1 MARRQ
6 GRELALQMLFAST
19 FWPDCQKESGL
30 LVLDTVN
37 DEEETKNY
45 SKLIFLGILKNER
58 EIEDIIS
65 KHLEN
70 WKMDRLFMVDKC
82 IIQVA
87 VFEMMFLK
95 DAPPS
100 VVIDQAVRLAKKF
113 GGDESGRFVNG
124 MLGAIFR
131 NWKENAKE
139 EADS

>member
-1 MARRQ
+1 
-6 GRELALQMLFAST
+6 MLFAST
-19 FWPDCQKESGL
+19 FWPDSQKESGL
-30 LVLDTVN
+30 LVLDTVD
-37 DEEETKNY
+37 DEIETKNY
-45 SKLIFLGILKNER
+45 SKLIFLGILKNEK
-58 EIEDIIS
+58 EIEEIIS
-65 KHLEN
+65 RYLEN

-87 VFEMMFLK
+87 VYEMMFLK

-131 NWKENAKE
+131 NWNENATE